1 MKIVNKSSFMFER
14 EDIQDDTLLKLYPLD
29 LNPLIQ
35 DPANSIQILLKIDI
49 LT

>member
-1 MKIVNKSSFMFER
+1 MFER
-14 EDIQDDTLLKLYPLD
+14 EDIQDDTLLKLYPPD

-35 DPANSIQILLKIDI
+35 DPANSIQIQLKIDI